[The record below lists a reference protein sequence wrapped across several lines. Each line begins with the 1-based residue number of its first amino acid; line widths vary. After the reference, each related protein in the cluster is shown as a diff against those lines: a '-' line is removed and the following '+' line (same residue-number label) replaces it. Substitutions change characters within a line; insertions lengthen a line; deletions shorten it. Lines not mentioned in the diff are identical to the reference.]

1 MDREHAKPLRA
12 RRSAIP
18 PQQTAIYVAGVPAA
32 IAPNCSDLNKFP
44 LLPCALDGESG
55 PAASLLSS

>member
-1 MDREHAKPLRA
+1 VTTLAKLVQSIASTRLPFRA

-32 IAPNCSDLNKFP
+32 IVQNCSDLNKP
-44 LLPCALDGESG
+44 Q
-55 PAASLLSS
+55 LLS